1 MPLRLNTADLK
12 YTLHKTTN
20 LSVVKSIQALLKP
33 IAHIF
38 ETDITQRRTVTKSY
52 PDVIMRAYT
61 LNIYYESVFIMTNP
75 LDNDELPQI
84 TLDEEDRRGRAKTST
99 AKVANSKNNSSQRN
113 PGNSQVSNSGGK
125 GLATFAVLIALASVG
140 AAGWL
145 FQQLQIQ
152 VERAN
157 SAEERIAGLESKLS
171 ATGEEIGDTTVALQI
186 KVTELSNKSNELWEQ
201 MDKLWASA
209 WRRNQKDITDLTS
222 KVEDQLASLNNNI
235 SAVTSSTNINTSSV
249 ADARSQVENLTSEVL
264 SLNVQLERA
273 AATDASTRRDLQN
286 TTEKLSLLEQRNADL
301 VTQTKQL
308 ENEIRTIATKLAT
321 AGAAP

>member
-1 MPLRLNTADLK
+1 
-12 YTLHKTTN
+12 
-20 LSVVKSIQALLKP
+20 
-33 IAHIF
+33 
-38 ETDITQRRTVTKSY
+38 
-52 PDVIMRAYT
+52 
-61 LNIYYESVFIMTNP
+61 MTNP
-75 LDNDELPQI
+75 LDNDDLPQI
-84 TLDEEDRRGRAKTST
+84 TLDEEDRRGRAKTSA
-99 AKVANSKNNSSQRN
+99 AKVENSKTKSSQHN
-113 PGNSQVSNSGGK
+113 PADSQVSNSSGK
-125 GLATFAVLIALASVG
+125 GLATFAVLIALASAG

-157 SAEERIAGLESKLS
+157 SAEDRIAGLESKLS

-222 KVEDQLASLNNNI
+222 KVEDQIASLKNNI
-235 SAVTSSTNINTSSV
+235 SAVTSSTNINISSV

-286 TTEKLSLLEQRNADL
+286 TTEKLSLLEQRNAAL

-321 AGAAP
+321 TGAGP

>member
-1 MPLRLNTADLK
+1 MLG
-12 YTLHKTTN
+12 YT
-20 LSVVKSIQALLKP
+20 
-33 IAHIF
+33 
-38 ETDITQRRTVTKSY
+38 IT
-52 PDVIMRAYT
+52 
-61 LNIYYESVFIMTNP
+61 IYYELVFIMTNP
-75 LDNDELPQI
+75 LDNDDLPQI
-84 TLDEEDRRGRAKTST
+84 TLDEEDRRGRAKTSA
-99 AKVANSKNNSSQRN
+99 AKVENSKTKSSQHN
-113 PGNSQVSNSGGK
+113 PADSQVSNSSGK
-125 GLATFAVLIALASVG
+125 GLATFAVLIALASAG

-157 SAEERIAGLESKLS
+157 SAEDRIAGLESKLS

-222 KVEDQLASLNNNI
+222 KVEDQIASLKNNI
-235 SAVTSSTNINTSSV
+235 SAVTSSTNINISSV

-286 TTEKLSLLEQRNADL
+286 TTEKLSLLEQRNAAL

-321 AGAAP
+321 TGAGP